1 MKSNPA
7 PSPAVTGSELP
18 VTAPP
23 RDRGARRGFWI
34 AVAVAACWLL
44 VLGSLALFTA
54 NPITLN
60 VEQVRASEY
69 VVTGRVAGEE
79 RSVLVVESQ
88 WKGAETPA
96 ELRVG
101 NLSQTAI
108 RPGRSY
114 LVPLSRTRS
123 GALEVTETDL
133 PENPPL
139 VYPATEEAI
148 AQLAAIL
155 SDDSAAQS
163 SSGSASAPDR

>member
-1 MKSNPA
+1 MKSNPD

-44 VLGSLALFTA
+44 VLGGLALFTA

-60 VEQVRASEY
+60 VEQIRTSEY
-69 VVTGRVAGEE
+69 VVTGRLAGDE
-79 RSVLVVESQ
+79 RSVLIVERQSQ
-88 WKGAETPA
+88 GGETPL

-133 PENPPL
+133 PDNPPL

-148 AQLAAIL
+148 AQLTAIL

-163 SSGSASAPDR
+163 NSPSTSAPDR

>member
-1 MKSNPA
+1 MTSNPDQ
-7 PSPAVTGSELP
+7 SPAPAASQAADAVPAG
-18 VTAPP
+18 A
-23 RDRGARRGFWI
+23 RGARRGFWI
-34 AVAVAACWLL
+34 ALAVAACWLL
-44 VLGSLALFTA
+44 VLGGLALFTA

-79 RSVLVVESQ
+79 RSVLVVERQ

-123 GALEVTETDL
+123 SALEVTETDL

-139 VYPATEEAI
+139 VYPATEDAI
-148 AQLAAIL
+148 EQLTAIL